1 MVIAINKQEV
11 KYIKKYFLSEKQRKS
26 RSIKQAEQVGNTQ
39 IDFIG
44 LDGKTYKLIYR
55 TPTKTYTNYVDFK
68 EIYNTG
74 IMHKGNNVRVQDKY
88 GKVNHA
94 ENNLIKKIDK
104 NNT

>member
-44 LDGKTYKLIYR
+44 LDGKTYKCI
-55 TPTKTYTNYVDFK
+55 KV
-68 EIYNTG
+68 
-74 IMHKGNNVRVQDKY
+74 IMFVY
-88 GKVNHA
+88 
-94 ENNLIKKIDK
+94 KISMVK
-104 NNT
+104 LTMQKII